1 MVLLSSSMS
10 LQSGSG
16 PLEDDLDCGCDLDKL
31 LKGPCSE
38 SDVESTNDVLLFDNF
53 LPLEEREEK
62 KDVSSSIVDI
72 VVAAV
77 AVEFER

>member
-1 MVLLSSSMS
+1 M
-10 LQSGSG
+10 
-16 PLEDDLDCGCDLDKL
+16 
-31 LKGPCSE
+31 
-38 SDVESTNDVLLFDNF
+38 STNDVLLFRNF

-77 AVEFER
+77 VVEFER